1 MKIINTITVIFII
14 IKLLDLK
21 ITAMEI
27 NNKHD
32 LVIRNGKIIDGSGSK
47 PFFGDIAIDN
57 GIITSVGKINSSGNK
72 ELDAQGNLVTPGW
85 VDIHTHYDGQVSW
98 DPYLTP
104 SSWHGVT
111 TAVMGN
117 CGVGF
122 APVRPGDESF
132 LIQLMEG
139 VEDIPGSALHEGI
152 DWDWETFPEFLDAI
166 DKKEF
171 VMDVGFMMGHG
182 PLRSYVM
189 GYERCQN
196 QVDATDEEI
205 NKMSELV
212 TEAIEAGAL
221 GFSTSRTV
229 LHRDIYGKYVPGTE
243 ASTEEMRALAFA
255 IDKAGEGTLEITS
268 DWLDEE
274 MEMSWMQEY
283 VKKTDCGLTFLQTKG
298 DAVKTILFSEEQ
310 FLKGKN
316 IRPQFPGRNVGL
328 MFGWGTSVNPFI
340 QFPAY
345 KEIAELPMDQKLK
358 ILKDP
363 LFKQKLLSQEPDFE
377 SEIRAI
383 LSNNPSNKTRE
394 QIAQD
399 VALPTTITTNYKT
412 QFILGTPPNYEP
424 KKEDSIAAIA
434 SKMKISELEVIYD
447 EMLKNQGTNLIYA
460 AFTPYEKYKLD
471 FVEQAYRLKSS
482 VAGGSDGG
490 AHCGLIC
497 DASMPTTNISHWG
510 RDREAGKK
518 FPLEMLIKK
527 QTKDTAETFGL
538 FDRGEI
544 KSGMLADIN
553 IIDFD
558 KLNVSHP
565 TMIHDLPLG
574 GRRLVQDSAGYIAT
588 IKNGLIVSENGK
600 NNGVL
605 PGKLIRGKQVC
616 EVKSGISKVS
626 FFDKTIRLL
635 AVKILRFFWGL
646 SGKSLKTT
654 IVSET

>member
-1 MKIINTITVIFII
+1 
-14 IKLLDLK
+14 
-21 ITAMEI
+21 
-27 NNKHD
+27 
-32 LVIRNGKIIDGSGSK
+32 
-47 PFFGDIAIDN
+47 
-57 GIITSVGKINSSGNK
+57 
-72 ELDAQGNLVTPGW
+72 
-85 VDIHTHYDGQVSW
+85 
-98 DPYLTP
+98 
-104 SSWHGVT
+104 
-111 TAVMGN
+111 
-117 CGVGF
+117 
-122 APVRPGDESF
+122 
-132 LIQLMEG
+132 
-139 VEDIPGSALHEGI
+139 
-152 DWDWETFPEFLDAI
+152 
-166 DKKEF
+166 
-171 VMDVGFMMGHG
+171 
-182 PLRSYVM
+182 M

-196 QVDATDEEI
+196 QVDASDEEI
-205 NKMSELV
+205 SKMSELV
-212 TEAIEAGAL
+212 TEAIKAGAL

-243 ASTEEMRALAFA
+243 ASSEEMRALAFGV
-255 IDKAGEGTLEITS
+255 DKAGEGTLEITS

-274 MEMSWMQEY
+274 MEMSWMKEY
-283 VKKTDCGLTFLQTKG
+283 VKKSDCGLTFLQTKG
-298 DAVKTILFSEEQ
+298 DAVKTILFSEEH

-328 MFGWGTSVNPFI
+328 MFGWETSVNPFM

-345 KEIAELPMDQKLK
+345 KEIADLPMDQKFK

-363 LFKQKLLSQEPDFE
+363 LFKEKLLSQEPDFE
-377 SEIRAI
+377 SEIRAR
-383 LSNNPSNKTRE
+383 LADNPSNKTRE
-394 QIAQD
+394 EIAQD
-399 VALPTTITTNYKT
+399 VALPTTITSNYKT

-424 KKEDSIAAIA
+424 KEEDSIAAIA
-434 SKMKISELEVIYD
+434 SRKDISELEVMYD
-447 EMLKNQGTNLIYA
+447 EMLQNQGTNLIYA

-510 RDREAGKK
+510 RDREAGRK

-574 GRRLVQDSAGYIAT
+574 GRRLVQDATGYIAT
-588 IKNGLIVSENGK
+588 IKNGQVVSENGK
-600 NNGVL
+600 ANGSL
-605 PGKLIRGKQVC
+605 PGKLIRGKQIC
-616 EVKSGISKVS
+616 EVKTGISEVS
-626 FFDKTIRLL
+626 LFDKTIRLL
-635 AVKILRFFWGL
+635 AVKVL
-646 SGKSLKTT
+646 SFVWRLTGKSMKTT

>member
-1 MKIINTITVIFII
+1 
-14 IKLLDLK
+14 
-21 ITAMEI
+21 MEA
-27 NNKHD
+27 NNLHD
-32 LVIRNGKIIDGSGSK
+32 LVIRNGKIFDGSGKK
-47 PFFGDIAIDN
+47 PFFGDIAIDD
-57 GIITSVGKINSSGNK
+57 GKITSVGKIERSGK
-72 ELDAQGNLVTPGW
+72 EELNAKGNLVTPGW

-122 APVRPGDESF
+122 APVRPGDENF

-152 DWDWETFPEFLDAI
+152 DWNWETFPEFLDAI

-196 QVDATDEEI
+196 QVDASDEEI
-205 NKMSELV
+205 SKMSALV

-243 ASTEEMRALAFA
+243 ASSEEMRALAFGV
-255 IDKAGEGTLEITS
+255 DKAGEGTLEITS

-274 MEMSWMQEY
+274 MEMSWMKEY
-283 VKKTDCGLTFLQTKG
+283 VKKSDCGLTFLQTKG
-298 DAVKTILFSEEQ
+298 DAVKTILFSEEH

-328 MFGWGTSVNPFI
+328 MFGWETSVNPFM

-345 KEIAELPMDQKLK
+345 KEIADLPLDQKYE

-363 LFKQKLLSQEPDFE
+363 IFKEKLLNQEPDFE
-377 SEIRAI
+377 TEIRAR
-383 LSNNPSNKTRE
+383 LADNPSNKTRE
-394 QIAQD
+394 EIAQD
-399 VALPTTITTNYKT
+399 VALPKTITSNYKT

-424 KKEDSIAAIA
+424 KEEDSIASIA
-434 SKMKISELEVIYD
+434 LRKNISELEVMYD

-460 AFTPYEKYKLD
+460 AFTPYEKYKLE

-510 RDREAGKK
+510 RDREAGRK

-544 KSGMLADIN
+544 KAGMLADIN
-553 IIDFD
+553 IIDFN

-574 GRRLVQDSAGYIAT
+574 GRRLVQDATGYVAT
-588 IKNGLIVSENGK
+588 IKNGQVVSENGK
-600 NNGVL
+600 ANGVL

-616 EVKSGISKVS
+616 EVKTGISKVS
-626 FFDKTIRLL
+626 LFDKTIRLL
-635 AVKILRFFWGL
+635 AVKVL
-646 SGKSLKTT
+646 SFIWRLTGKSMKTT

>member
-1 MKIINTITVIFII
+1 
-14 IKLLDLK
+14 
-21 ITAMEI
+21 MET
-27 NNKHD
+27 NNLHD
-32 LVIRNGKIIDGSGSK
+32 LVIRNGKILDGSGKK
-47 PFFGDIAIDN
+47 PFFGDIAIDD
-57 GIITSVGKINSSGNK
+57 GKITLVGKIESSGKK
-72 ELDAQGNLVTPGW
+72 EFDAKGNLVTPGW

-122 APVRPGDESF
+122 APVRPGDENF

-196 QVDATDEEI
+196 QVDASDEEI
-205 NKMSELV
+205 SKMSELV

-243 ASTEEMRALAFA
+243 ASSEEMRALAFGV
-255 IDKAGEGTLEITS
+255 DKAGEGTLEITS

-283 VKKTDCGLTFLQTKG
+283 VKKSDCGLTFLQTKG
-298 DAVKTILFSEEQ
+298 DAVKTILFSEEH

-328 MFGWGTSVNPFI
+328 MFGWETSVNPFI

-345 KEIAELPMDQKLK
+345 KEIADLPIDKK
-358 ILKDP
+358 FEILKDP

-377 SEIRAI
+377 SEIRAR
-383 LSNNPSNKTRE
+383 LADNPSNKSRE
-394 QIAQD
+394 EIAQD
-399 VALPTTITTNYKT
+399 VALPTTLTSNYKT

-424 KKEDSIAAIA
+424 KEEDSIAAIA
-434 SKMKISELEVIYD
+434 SKKNISELEVMYD
-447 EMLKNQGTNLIYA
+447 EMLQNQGTNLIYA

-471 FVEQAYRLKSS
+471 FVEQAYQLKSS

-510 RDREAGKK
+510 RDREAGRK

-544 KSGMLADIN
+544 KPGMLADIN

-565 TMIHDLPLG
+565 TMIYDLPLG
-574 GRRLVQDSAGYIAT
+574 GRRLVQDATGYIAT
-588 IKNGLIVSENGK
+588 IKNGQVVSENGK
-600 NNGVL
+600 ANGVL

-616 EVKSGISKVS
+616 EVKSGISEVS

-635 AVKILRFFWGL
+635 AVKTLRFFWAL
-646 SGKSLKTT
+646 SGKSMKTT

>member
-1 MKIINTITVIFII
+1 MQTNT
-14 IKLLDLK
+14 
-21 ITAMEI
+21 M
-27 NNKHD
+27 HD
-32 LVIRNGKIIDGSGSK
+32 LVIRNGKIFDGSGDK
-47 PFFGDIAIDN
+47 PFVGDIAIDD
-57 GIITSVGKINSSGNK
+57 GKISFVGKVANSGK
-72 ELDAQGNLVTPGW
+72 EEIDAHNNLITPGW

-122 APVRPGDESF
+122 APVRPGDENF

-171 VMDVGFMMGHG
+171 VMDVGFMIGHG

-196 QVDATDEEI
+196 QVDASEEEI
-205 NKMSELV
+205 SKMSELV

-243 ASTEEMRALAFA
+243 ASSEEMRALAFGV
-255 IDKAGEGTLEITS
+255 DKAGEGTLEITS

-274 MEMSWMQEY
+274 MEMSWMKEY
-283 VKKTDCGLTFLQTKG
+283 VKKSNCGLTFLQTKG
-298 DAVKTILFSEEQ
+298 DAVKTILFAEEH

-328 MFGWGTSVNPFI
+328 MFGWETSVNPFS

-345 KEIAELPMDQKLK
+345 KEIADLPLEQKYE

-363 LFKQKLLSQEPDFE
+363 LFKKKLLSQEPDFE
-377 SEIRAI
+377 TEIIKRLAD
-383 LSNNPSNKTRE
+383 NPSNKTRE
-394 QIAQD
+394 EIAQD
-399 VALPTTITTNYKT
+399 VALPTIITSNFKT
-412 QFILGTPPNYEP
+412 QFVLGTPPNYEP
-424 KKEDSIAAIA
+424 KEEDSIASIA
-434 SKMKISELEVIYD
+434 LRNNISELEVMYD

-471 FVEQAYRLKSS
+471 FVEQAYQLKSS

-518 FPLEMLIKK
+518 FPLELLIKK

-544 KSGMLADIN
+544 KAGMLADIN

-574 GRRLVQDSAGYIAT
+574 GRRLVQDATGYIAT
-588 IKNGLIVSENGK
+588 IKNGKVVSVNGHA
-600 NNGVL
+600 NGVL

-616 EVKSGISKVS
+616 EVKTGISEVPY
-626 FFDKTIRLL
+626 FDKTIRLL
-635 AVKILRFFWGL
+635 AVKALRFIWKL
-646 SGKSLKTT
+646 SGKTMKST

>member
-1 MKIINTITVIFII
+1 
-14 IKLLDLK
+14 
-21 ITAMEI
+21 MET
-27 NNKHD
+27 NKSTHD
-32 LVIRNGKIIDGSGSK
+32 LIIRNGKIIDGSGKK
-47 PFFGDIAIDN
+47 PFFGDIAID
-57 GIITSVGKINSSGNK
+57 GGKITSVGKIENSGK
-72 ELDAQGNLVTPGW
+72 EEFDAKGNLVAPGW

-122 APVRPGDESF
+122 APVRPGDENF

-196 QVDATDEEI
+196 QVDASDEEI
-205 NKMSELV
+205 SKMSELV

-243 ASTEEMRALAFA
+243 ASSEEMRALAFGV
-255 IDKAGEGTLEITS
+255 DKAGEGTLEITS

-283 VKKTDCGLTFLQTKG
+283 VKKSDCGLTFLQTKG
-298 DAVKTILFSEEQ
+298 DAVKTILFSEEH

-328 MFGWGTSVNPFI
+328 MFGWETSVNPFM

-345 KEIAELPMDQKLK
+345 KEIADLPMDQKLE

-363 LFKQKLLSQEPDFE
+363 TFKQKLLSQEPDFE
-377 SEIRAI
+377 SEIRAR
-383 LSNNPSNKTRE
+383 LADNPSNKTRE
-394 QIAQD
+394 EIAQD
-399 VALPTTITTNYKT
+399 VALPTTITSNYKT

-424 KKEDSIAAIA
+424 KEEDSIAAIA
-434 SKMKISELEVIYD
+434 SKKNISELEVMYD
-447 EMLKNQGTNLIYA
+447 EMLQNQGSNLIYA

-510 RDREAGKK
+510 RDREAGRK

-565 TMIHDLPLG
+565 RMIHDLPLG
-574 GRRLVQDSAGYIAT
+574 GRRLVQDATGYIAT
-588 IKNGLIVSENGK
+588 IKNGQVVSKNGK
-600 NNGVL
+600 ANGVL

-616 EVKSGISKVS
+616 EVKSGISEVS

-635 AVKILRFFWGL
+635 AVKTLRFFWGL
-646 SGKSLKTT
+646 SGKSMKTT